1 MIYPFALPAMQNVS
15 HSCLS
20 QNLQVQHK
28 ALEAMNKYDFIDT
41 QSPYAWGSFEVLL
54 FCKQNRWWYLWDTK
68 TSMVNL
74 DQSSNPHSILAVHW
88 SYRRINSG
96 HLRTHCI

>member
-41 QSPYAWGSFEVLL
+41 QSPYACGSFEVLL
-54 FCKQNRWWYLWDTK
+54 FCFAK
-68 TSMVNL
+68 
-74 DQSSNPHSILAVHW
+74 
-88 SYRRINSG
+88 
-96 HLRTHCI
+96 